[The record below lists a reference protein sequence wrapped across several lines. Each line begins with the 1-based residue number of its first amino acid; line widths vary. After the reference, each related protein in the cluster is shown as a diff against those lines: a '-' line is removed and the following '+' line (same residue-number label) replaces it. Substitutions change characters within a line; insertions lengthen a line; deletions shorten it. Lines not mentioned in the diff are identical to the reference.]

1 MVIWELLFLSVHL
14 AEAIKEEVDKEALNT
29 EEAILERLQ
38 KVQLM
43 LQDNEISEEE
53 YEEAEEMLIERLKS
67 VREDMKGVHS
77 NAAN

>member
-1 MVIWELLFLSVHL
+1 MVIMELLFLSVHL
-14 AEAIKEEVDKEALNT
+14 AEAIKEEVDKKALNT

-38 KVQLM
+38 MVQLM

-53 YEEAEEMLIERLKS
+53 YEEIEEMLINRLKS
-67 VREDMKGVHS
+67 VREDTKGVHV

>member
-1 MVIWELLFLSVHL
+1 MVMWELLLLSVHL
-14 AEAIKEEVDKEALNT
+14 AEAIKEEVDKEALHT

-38 KVQLM
+38 KVQLK

-53 YEEAEEMLIERLKS
+53 YEEIEEMLIERLKS
-67 VREDMKGVHS
+67 VREDKKGVHT

>member
-38 KVQLM
+38 KVQLK

-53 YEEAEEMLIERLKS
+53 YEEIEEMLIERLKS
-67 VREDMKGVHS
+67 VREDKKGVHT

>member
-38 KVQLM
+38 KMQLK

-53 YEEAEEMLIERLKS
+53 YEEIEEMLIERLKS
-67 VREDMKGVHS
+67 VREDKKGVHK